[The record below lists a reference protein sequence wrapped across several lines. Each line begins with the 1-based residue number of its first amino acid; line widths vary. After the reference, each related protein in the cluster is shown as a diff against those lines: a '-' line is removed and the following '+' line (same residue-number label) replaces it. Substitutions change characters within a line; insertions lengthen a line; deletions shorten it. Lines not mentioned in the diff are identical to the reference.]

1 LEIARKQALGHCDG
15 HLERSGALNEVEWDG
30 SDRFANLDSAS
41 GSEVP
46 AFFSLTPVFSPVDTP
61 HSAQLSRF
69 NGFRILT
76 TQATQHSTD
85 IAFDAKPLKRLTSI
99 SCGESPA

>member
-1 LEIARKQALGHCDG
+1 MGWL
-15 HLERSGALNEVEWDG
+15 
-30 SDRFANLDSAS
+30 DRFANLHSAS

-46 AFFSLTPVFSPVDTP
+46 AFFSLTPAFCPVGGHP

-85 IAFDAKPLKRLTSI
+85 IGFDAKPLKRLTSI